1 MGSLSFSYFLKRKYD
16 RKISVIISLQIV
28 THSGCHLEKN
38 NCFIIRIKDEFKEK
52 VYYLGKQETESNFV
66 LSFEILFPHSVSSV
80 QFQVSISVF
89 LGVGAGG
96 LGQGEV

>member
-38 NCFIIRIKDEFKEK
+38 NCFFIRIKDEFEEK
-52 VYYLGKQETESNFV
+52 VYYLGKQETESSFV
-66 LSFEILFPHSVSSV
+66 LRFEILFPHSVSSV

-96 LGQGEV
+96 LGQREV